1 LEKKVREILI
11 IFFLINI
18 TALFAGE
25 EEMKITAQFDYY
37 TSERQGNILVY
48 LPEKEKDSTI
58 DLFHKDSILV
68 QEFPL
73 KPGMINYVPFSLKTL
88 KIGKNEILYRLN
100 FDNKTEEKEIK
111 ILKLLPKSNEVKIDK
126 ATGGL
131 IVDGLPFFPF
141 GFYCYSPVQPTL
153 AEEEVVKGFNMI
165 SPYQQIDKK
174 TLKERKKYM
183 DRCADLGMKVNY
195 NLCSVAGGGGAGSD
209 RQQKPEA
216 ELEKLLRKEIETFRD
231 HPALLSWYISDEP
244 VGQGMPVKNLKKA
257 YDLIKEIDPYHPVAV
272 VFMTPKKSRKFANAF
287 DIAMADPYPI
297 PSGNILD
304 VGRTAYYLSN
314 EYFLEKSPWIVPQAF
329 GGGEWWK
336 REPTKK
342 ELRMITYHAIIN
354 KAVGIQYFVRHG
366 MNSFPKSTSAWAE
379 CGTMALEI
387 SELTPYLLSNEPHP
401 EIECS
406 DSSLR
411 VNAWQRGNNI
421 IILALNTKN
430 KPAEMEISLI
440 DLDFTGKAKLLFE
453 NRTIDIKKGKISEF
467 IDAYGTRCYQIQIEP
482 DAPSQFE
489 ISPLNKNIN
498 PSFEDNA
505 SIEVPAGCYA
515 RCKKDRGATFF
526 IDSRISFHGEHS
538 LRLTTPTENEGMY
551 LRFYQ
556 NSYKVGK
563 SYTFSIWAKAKKHEF
578 IPDKKRFFVIKLF
591 RKIFKIKEKSKKLC
605 FSIKICGEENFFELT
620 EYWKKHSFTLASL
633 KENKSSTT
641 RIELLGK
648 GNAWF
653 DLMQVVSD
661 LGIFQEVK
669 NGKISAKIVTEHKNS
684 EIRFTL
690 DGTEPDLN
698 SVLYSKPVPINKT
711 STLKASVFKNG
722 EKFGLA
728 EKHFYIHKAVGK
740 KVKYLTKHKK
750 YDAGGDFGLVNG
762 LYGSLYHRDGN
773 WQGFEEND
781 FSVIVDL
788 DEIMEVNSIKT
799 RFLEK
804 TSSWIFLPESIEI
817 AISKDDKNYEVVST
831 TNIEIPENYRD
842 AFIQNFVVELTKK
855 KIRYIRIFA
864 KNIKKC
870 PDWHN
875 GAGGKSWIFTDEIVV
890 E

>member
-1 LEKKVREILI
+1 MKKILI
-11 IFFLINI
+11 LIFLINI

-25 EEMKITAQFDYY
+25 EEMKITAQYNYY
-37 TSERQGNILVY
+37 TTERVGNILVY
-48 LPEKEKDSTI
+48 LPEKEKDSSI
-58 DLFHKDSILV
+58 DLFYKDSVLV
-68 QEFPL
+68 KEFPL
-73 KPGMINYVPFSLKTL
+73 RSEIINYVPFSLETL
-88 KIGKNEILYRLN
+88 KKGKNEILCLLKS
-100 FDNKTEEKEIK
+100 DNKTEEKK
-111 ILKLLPKSNEVKIDK
+111 ITVLKLPPKSNEVKIDN

-131 IVDGLPFFPF
+131 IVDGLPFIPF

-165 SPYQQIDKK
+165 SPYQQIEKK
-174 TLKERKKYM
+174 TIKERKKYM

-216 ELEKLLRKEIETFRD
+216 ELEKLLRKEIEAFKD

-244 VGQGMPVKNLKKA
+244 VGQGMSVEKLEKA
-257 YDLIKEIDPYHPVAV
+257 YNLVKELDPYHPVAV
-272 VFMTPKKSRKFANAF
+272 VFMTPQKSRKYANSF

-297 PSGNILD
+297 PRGNILD

-314 EYFLEKSPWIVPQAF
+314 EYFMEKSPWIVPQAF

-336 REPTKK
+336 REPTKN
-342 ELRMITYHAIIN
+342 ELRMITYHSIIN

-387 SELTPYLLSNEPHP
+387 AELTPYLLSNEPNP

-411 VNAWQRGNNI
+411 VNAWQNNNKI
-421 IILALNTKN
+421 IILVLNTKN
-430 KPAEMEISLI
+430 KPTEMEISLK
-440 DLDFTGKAKLLFE
+440 DLDFTGKAKLIFE
-453 NRTIDIKKGKISEF
+453 NRTIEMKKGKISEF
-467 IDAYGTRCYQIQIEP
+467 IDAYGTRCYQIRIEP
-482 DAPSQFE
+482 DAPSQIE

-505 SIEVPAGCYA
+505 SVGVPAGCYA
-515 RCKKDRGATFF
+515 RCRKDRGATFF
-526 IDSRISFHGEHS
+526 IDSRILFHGEHS

-551 LRFYQ
+551 LRFFQ
-556 NSYKVGK
+556 NHYKVGK
-563 SYTFSIWAKAKKHEF
+563 SYTFSIWAKARKSEF
-578 IPDKKRFFVIKLF
+578 IPDKKRFFIIKLF

-605 FSIKICGEENFFELT
+605 FSIRICEEEFIFELT
-620 EYWKKHSFTLASL
+620 EYWKKYSFSL
-633 KENKSSTT
+633 KALEKSKSSTT

-648 GNAWF
+648 GTAWF

-661 LGIFQEVK
+661 LGIFQK
-669 NGKISAKIVTEHKNS
+669 MKDGKISAKIVTEHKNS

-690 DGTEPDLN
+690 DGTEPDPN
-698 SVLYSKPVPINKT
+698 SAIYSQPVPINKT

-722 EKFGLA
+722 ERFGLA

-740 KVKYLTKHKK
+740 KVKYLTKYKRH
-750 YDAGGDFGLVNG
+750 DAGGNFGLVNG
-762 LYGSLYHRDGN
+762 LFGSLGHRDGN
-773 WQGFEEND
+773 WQGFKEND

-788 DEIMEVNSIKT
+788 GEMMEVNSIKT
-799 RFLEK
+799 QFLEK

-817 AISKDDKNYEVVST
+817 AISKDDKKYEVVST

-842 AFIQNFVVELTKK
+842 AFIQDFVVELSEKKTK
-855 KIRYIRIFA
+855 YIRILG

-875 GAGGKSWIFTDEIVV
+875 GAGDKAWIFTDEIVV